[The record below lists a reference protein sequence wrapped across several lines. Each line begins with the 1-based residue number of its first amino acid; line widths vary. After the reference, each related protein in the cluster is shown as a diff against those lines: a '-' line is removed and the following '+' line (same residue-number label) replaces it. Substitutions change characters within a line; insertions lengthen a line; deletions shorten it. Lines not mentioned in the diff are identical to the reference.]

1 MYFCPSQY
9 GADTILNFA
18 RYRMVNGDDLQ
29 LLRSGEKVLLHFL
42 HDALSSI
49 TEDYFAKIVVPYVNS
64 DQYQGT
70 AKAYNARGV
79 AKTSLKEFDLQF
91 LLQLFE
97 FSVDRR
103 KPMALGIVMP
113 NLTSFLP
120 LTQNTV
126 YYKIRSAITVR
137 NDWVHAET
145 SAIDETRRAIN
156 ITKLLD
162 LFREE
167 ILHVVLTREDMFS
180 TETREVAKAYADEL
194 TAAMLRKPVE
204 EPPMKQ
210 DVIINPEPILSV
222 ESSNE
227 SANLSPSD
235 SWMSR
240 GRTRSYLLA
249 VVGAILI
256 GGLLLSWFL
265 GQKSEKAT
273 PTLHVAACESVTTQE
288 EASTRKNL
296 SALIGRYSL
305 QRVVVHSS
313 DNPQGTVFDVGNT
326 DSELDSVI
334 RHLGQIAK
342 LEDAFQIRT
351 LFKHV
356 IPAMKNAGESNS
368 VFLVLGSVGDF
379 TKQEEQ
385 ALHAVP
391 DTLFPDGTG
400 STLRKSKAPLLFL
413 SLGRRT
419 ASDDSVLN
427 GFKEAEIRC
436 EQLAP

>member
-1 MYFCPSQY
+1 MYFCPSQF
-9 GADTILNFA
+9 GAGTIPNIA

-29 LLRSGEKVLLHFL
+29 LLKSGEKVLLHFL
-42 HDALSSI
+42 HDALSSV
-49 TEDYFAKIVVPYVNS
+49 TEDYFTKIVVPYLNS
-64 DQYQGT
+64 DQYSGT

-79 AKTSLKEFDLQF
+79 GKTSLKEYDLQF

-103 KPMALGIVMP
+103 KPLAHGIVMP

-126 YYKIRSAITVR
+126 YHKIRSAITVR
-137 NDWVHAET
+137 NDWVHADT
-145 SAIDETRRAIN
+145 LAIDETRRAID

-167 ILHVVLTREDMFS
+167 ILHVVLTREDIFS
-180 TETREVAKAYADEL
+180 TDTRDVAKAYADDL

-204 EPPMKQ
+204 EPPMNL
-210 DVIINPEPILSV
+210 DGTNNPEPMLSV

-227 SANLSPSD
+227 SATHSTSD
-235 SWMSR
+235 GWMSR
-240 GRTRSYLLA
+240 LRGRNYLLA
-249 VVGAILI
+249 VVGVILI

-265 GQKSEKAT
+265 GQKSEKAAS
-273 PTLHVAACESVTTQE
+273 TLHVAACEAVTALE
-288 EASTRKNL
+288 EASARKNL
-296 SALIGRYSL
+296 ASLITRFTL
-305 QRVVVHSS
+305 QRVVVHSH
-313 DNPQGTVFDVGNT
+313 DNPQGTVFDVGDT
-326 DSELDSVI
+326 DSELDNVI

-351 LFKHV
+351 LFEHV
-356 IPAMKNAGESNS
+356 IPAMKNAGELHS

-379 TKQEEQ
+379 TKQEVQ

-400 STLRKSKAPLLFL
+400 ATLRKSNAPLLFL
-413 SLGRRT
+413 SLGKRT
-419 ASDDSVLN
+419 ASDDLVLN
-427 GFKEAEIRC
+427 GFKEAGIRC
-436 EQLAP
+436 EQLTP